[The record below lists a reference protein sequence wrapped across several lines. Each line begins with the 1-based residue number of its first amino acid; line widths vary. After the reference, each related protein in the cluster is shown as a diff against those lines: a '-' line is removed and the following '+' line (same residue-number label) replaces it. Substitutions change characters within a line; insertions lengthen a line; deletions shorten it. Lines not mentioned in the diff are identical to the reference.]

1 MSFWGGLGKI
11 LLKAAPIAANFIP
24 GIGPLASMAISGATS
39 GLSKKLEGGSW
50 LDALKAGG
58 IGAGAS
64 YAGGKIP
71 IKGLGPSDVRS
82 TVGAV
87 NDKLAGGGITG
98 ALGNIGKGVIGQGTG
113 WQGALG
119 KALSQNIPTGV
130 SQQQQPSMGQQQV
143 PQYAMNYGNSSGMG
157 YMNPDVGG
165 SIDAGIN
172 EARKR
177 RQGIGW

>member
-39 GLSKKLEGGSW
+39 GLSKKLSGGSW

-71 IKGLGPSDVRS
+71 IKGIGPSSYVGQDVAKVAG
-82 TVGAV
+82 T
-87 NDKLAGGGITG
+87 GGGVTG

-119 KALSQNIPTGV
+119 KVLSQNIPAG
-130 SQQQQPSMGQQQV
+130 SGQPQQQQV

-157 YMNPDVGG
+157 YMNPDVGS

-172 EARKR
+172 EARRR
-177 RQGIGW
+177 RQGIYG